1 LLLVTTTTSRND
13 NRFTALD
20 FVRDYLGEPVPERYN
35 QNKSGLPGAR
45 DNEQHWDQLGDMQ
58 ICTSPQSDN
67 HASIPPLSF
76 YRPDAL
82 PAAQST
88 ASKHC

>member
-1 LLLVTTTTSRND
+1 VAVASS
-13 NRFTALD
+13 
-20 FVRDYLGEPVPERYN
+20 E
-35 QNKSGLPGAR
+35 
-45 DNEQHWDQLGDMQ
+45 HMQ
-58 ICTSPQSDN
+58 ICTSPQTDS

-88 ASKHC
+88 ASKHWHCEVIQFH